1 MNPSLSCST
10 HFQKTLVPGTKN
22 RGCVNNITAAA
33 ENSKLVRKT
42 HLDLEIYPDAA
53 WDLFRVKAENPA
65 RSLRV
70 FVSSTVF
77 VWFMRILSSFPFVF
91 HCSPW
96 NHSNHNQE
104 RHQITCNKA
113 NALINAQSLSII
125 RCTLLAIKGVHLK
138 QQLLVGG
145 FNPSEKY

>member
-10 HFQKTLVPGTKN
+10 HFQKTLVPGAKN
-22 RGCVNNITAAA
+22 RGCVNIITAAA

-42 HLDLEIYPDAA
+42 HLDLEIYQDAA
-53 WDLFRVKAENPA
+53 WVVFSGKSCEILKGFRFKYSVSLIHEN
-65 RSLRV
+65 
-70 FVSSTVF
+70 FVIFLV
-77 VWFMRILSSFPFVF
+77 LF

-96 NHSNHNQE
+96 NHSNHNQKH
-104 RHQITCNKA
+104 HQITCNIA